1 MQDPNVIAAEAY
13 ESLFVPALFG
23 AWAPKL
29 ADAAA
34 LAEGDRVLDIAC
46 GTGVVAREA
55 IRRCGATGSVAG
67 LDLGAGMIAVAR
79 RLAPGVDFR
88 EGNALALPW
97 PDAEFDAVVCQFGLM
112 FFGDRERAVGEMARV
127 LRPGGRLAVAV
138 WAAIEANTA
147 YAAQAALVERIAGAA
162 AAQPLR
168 SPYALADTVE
178 LSRLLAS
185 QGLSSIEIVTQTSQ
199 ARFPSVRAMVEAD
212 VCGWLPL
219 MGVTLADA
227 TVEAIMSEAEVAFA
241 RYVAADGSMR
251 FEVAAHIATARSP
264 AERTPAR

>member
-1 MQDPNVIAAEAY
+1 MKDPNVAAAEAY

-23 AWAPKL
+23 AWAPKV

-34 LAEGDRVLDIAC
+34 LAAGERVLDVAC

-55 IRRCGATGSVAG
+55 ARRCGVTGSVAG

-79 RLAPGVDFR
+79 SLAPGVDFR

-97 PDAEFDAVVCQFGLM
+97 PDAAFDVVVCQFGLM
-112 FFGDRERAVGEMARV
+112 FFGDRERAVREMARV

-147 YAAQAALVERIAGAA
+147 YAEEAVLVERLAGAA
-162 AAQPLR
+162 AAQAIR
-168 SPYALADTVE
+168 APYALADTAE

-185 QGLSSIEIVTQTSQ
+185 AGLSSIEITTHTSE
-199 ARFPSVRAMVEAD
+199 ARFPSVRAMIEAD
-212 VCGWLPL
+212 VRGWLPL
-219 MGVTLADA
+219 MGVTLPDA
-227 TVEAIMSEAEVAFA
+227 TVEAIMGEAEVALA
-241 RYVAADGSMR
+241 RHVVADGSMR
-251 FEVAAHIATARSP
+251 FELAAHIATAQLP
-264 AERTPAR
+264 AE

>member
-1 MQDPNVIAAEAY
+1 MEDPNVTAAEAY

-34 LAEGDRVLDIAC
+34 LTEGERVLDVAC

-55 IRRCGATGSVAG
+55 ARRCGATGSVAG

-79 RLAPGVDFR
+79 KLAPGVDFR

-97 PDAEFDAVVCQFGLM
+97 PDAAFDAVVCQFGLM
-112 FFGDRERAVGEMARV
+112 FFGDREQAVREMARV

-147 YAAQAALVERIAGAA
+147 YAEEAALVERLAGAA
-162 AAQPLR
+162 AAQAIR
-168 SPYALADTVE
+168 APYALADTVE

-185 QGLSSIEIVTQTSQ
+185 AGLSSIAIATHTSE
-199 ARFPSVRAMVEAD
+199 ARFPSVRAMIEAD
-212 VCGWLPL
+212 VRGWLPL

-227 TVEAIMSEAEVAFA
+227 TAEAIVGEAEVALA
-241 RYVAADGSMR
+241 HHVVADGSMR
-251 FEVAAHIATARSP
+251 FEVAAHIATARS
-264 AERTPAR
+264 AE